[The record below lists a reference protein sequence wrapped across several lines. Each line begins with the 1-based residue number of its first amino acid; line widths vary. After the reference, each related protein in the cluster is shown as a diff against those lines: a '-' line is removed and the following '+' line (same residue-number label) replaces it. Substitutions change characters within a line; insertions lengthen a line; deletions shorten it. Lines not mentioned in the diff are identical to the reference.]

1 MLKYVKIRISVWL
14 IKKRTLYLFY
24 RLKNRDMKR
33 VCTVCHGDG
42 VAILEDETLLPCD
55 KCDHTG
61 VEIIDFLD
69 ELKKIIEQSKN
80 QSEKEDYAVNQVQE
94 LIYSIN
100 K

>member
-1 MLKYVKIRISVWL
+1 
-14 IKKRTLYLFY
+14 
-24 RLKNRDMKR
+24 MKR

-42 VAILEDETLLPCD
+42 VALLEDETLLPCD
-55 KCDHTG
+55 KCNHTG

-80 QSEKEDYAVNQVQE
+80 QTEKEDYAVNQAQE